1 MAIILICSVLF
12 QKGVNNMYN
21 PLKDITEE
29 DKHIGAENREMRR
42 KNNARPN
49 DAHSVDRITSHR
61 MGCRGYDCG
70 C

>member
-1 MAIILICSVLF
+1 
-12 QKGVNNMYN
+12 MYN

-29 DKHIGAENREMRR
+29 DLQIGAENREMRR
-42 KNNARPN
+42 KNNERPN